1 MKLTKKQFREF
12 RRVNNLRAKLIK
24 IGSAFLDEE
33 KWEYG
38 LIADCDGEYEDDNSD
53 KGILIFIP
61 YMPAQSFGLKVKK
74 CK

>member
-12 RRVNNLRAKLIK
+12 RRVNDLRAKLIE
-24 IGSAFLDEE
+24 IGSAFLDKE

-38 LIADCDGEYEDDNSD
+38 LIADCEGENANYGD